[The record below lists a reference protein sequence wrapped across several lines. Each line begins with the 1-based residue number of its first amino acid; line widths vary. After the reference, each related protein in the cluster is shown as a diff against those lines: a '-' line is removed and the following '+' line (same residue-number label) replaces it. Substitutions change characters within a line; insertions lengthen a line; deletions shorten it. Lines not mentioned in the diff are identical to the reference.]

1 VRHALAVIKIALLP
15 ASKPITAVAP
25 AESSGL
31 FSSPKKRNLVVCLL
45 LGVATLAIYNSVNQH
60 PFVNYDDDRY
70 IVENPHVRAGL
81 TAETFK
87 WAFTSTEQANWH
99 PLTWLSHALDC
110 QLFRVNA
117 AGHHLTSL
125 MIHAVNAALLFLLL
139 VYATGRVGRSIFV
152 AALFA
157 LHPVNVESVAW
168 VAERKNVLSTF
179 FMLLALAAYA
189 RYALKPSVQRY
200 LIVAACFAFGLMSK
214 PMVITLPCALLLLDF
229 WPLARVKGSAV
240 EHFAVPQKPL
250 SYLLLEKLPLLAM
263 SAASAM
269 ITIQAQQS
277 AGAMR
282 STMQFSFG
290 VRLEN
295 ALVAYASYLWN
306 MIWPTK
312 LAPLYPHPGDSL
324 AFWQIAL
331 SLVVVGSITAI
342 TIALRSRRY
351 LLIGWL
357 WFLGTLVPVIGLIQ
371 VGDQAMADRYAYIPL
386 IGVFVMIAFG
396 AADFVSARKLQP
408 AVPMAISAVILAALG
423 FVTYRQLAFWSSS
436 YALWSHTL
444 QVTSNNFIAENNLGG
459 ALLLEGKVD
468 DAFPHFQ
475 AAARINPQDPMSHS
489 NIGAYLQEHQQL
501 EKAIEE
507 YQTTIRLA
515 SEPML
520 LSATYANL
528 GTAYRD
534 LGDSTRAEES
544 YNQALQLN
552 PAQSSAYLGL
562 GRLREQ
568 QGRRDDAIT
577 NYQRAAELRPS
588 EEAYL
593 WMARALEQAGKLR
606 EALEAYEN
614 VLKINPDSGEAQA
627 ATNRI
632 KLMLERPNHF

>member
-1 VRHALAVIKIALLP
+1 MALA
-15 ASKPITAVAP
+15 S
-25 AESSGL
+25 AEPSGL

-45 LGVATLAIYNSVNQH
+45 LVVATLAVYNSVNQH

-81 TAETFK
+81 TVETLK
-87 WAFTSTEQANWH
+87 WAFISTEQANWH
-99 PLTWLSHALDC
+99 PVTWLSHALDC
-110 QLFRVNA
+110 QLFRLNA

-139 VYATGRVGRSIFV
+139 VYATGRVGPSAFV

-157 LHPVNVESVAW
+157 LHPINVESVAW
-168 VAERKNVLSTF
+168 IAERKNVLSTF
-179 FMLLALAAYA
+179 FMLLAIAAYG
-189 RYALKPSVQRY
+189 RYAQKPSWQRY
-200 LIVAACFAFGLMSK
+200 SAVVALFALGLMSK
-214 PMVITLPCALLLLDF
+214 PMVITLPCVLLLLDF
-229 WPLARVKGSAV
+229 WPLARVKGSALAHLV
-240 EHFAVPQKPL
+240 LPQKPL
-250 SYLLLEKLPLLAM
+250 SFLLLEKLPLLAM
-263 SAASAM
+263 SAASAI

-282 STMQFSFG
+282 STMQFSFA

-295 ALVAYASYLWN
+295 ALVAYASYFWKMLC
-306 MIWPTK
+306 PAK

-331 SLVVVGSITAI
+331 SLVVLAGITSIA
-342 TIALRSRRY
+342 IALRSHRY
-351 LLIGWL
+351 LLVGWL
-357 WFLGTLVPVIGLIQ
+357 WFLGALVPVIGLVQ

-386 IGVFVMIAFG
+386 VGIFMMIAF
-396 AADFVSARKLQP
+396 ATADFFTARKLQP
-408 AVPMAISAVILAALG
+408 AIPLAISAIVLAALG
-423 FVTYRQLAFWSSS
+423 FATYRQVTYWSSS
-436 YALWSHTL
+436 YELWSHTL
-444 QVTSNNFIAENNLGG
+444 AVTSNNFIAENNLGG
-459 ALLLEGKVD
+459 ALLLQGKVD

-475 AAARINPQDPMSHS
+475 AAARINPNDPMSRS
-489 NIGAYLQEHQQL
+489 NIGAYLQEHNQL
-501 EKAIEE
+501 QAAIEQ

-515 SEPML
+515 REPL
-520 LSATYANL
+520 LLAATYANL

-534 LGDSTRAEES
+534 LGDGTRAEES

-568 QGRRDDAIT
+568 QGRRDDAIR
-577 NYQRAAELRPS
+577 NYERAVALRPS

-606 EALEAYEN
+606 EALEANEN
-614 VLKINPDSGEAQA
+614 VLKINPDSNDAQA
-627 ATNRI
+627 AADRI
-632 KLMLERPNHF
+632 KRMLERPNHF